1 MPPKQEQVWYFDSL
15 LPVQPREGL
24 LDCCKRW
31 SEKEKEAKLR
41 FVSSQLKKKTT
52 QIGSALPPDL
62 LDLDEEVFYL
72 RVERSVREGRKHDG
86 KVIAEVEQHLNKHQ
100 FGRHLPAKQAKKAM
114 TELGIPAEHIPSDRA
129 LDGVRHRHLEEGKSY
144 DGKFV
149 STFAAFCQNP
159 PSPVVVLHTE
169 ETPLVSEETVRVLF
183 YEQENLDAVIAYLRT
198 QDRCVLVMDATFKTN
213 VQDLVLA
220 SLGLVILHQVGGV
233 VRNRFWPVV
242 CAVCDKED
250 EPCYALLCRSF
261 QKLLEASGLD
271 WQKLVTNV
279 VMDGAG
285 GAINATSACFPDA
298 TLHRD
303 LEHIKKDVKRTGS
316 KKKVDPE
323 LTLEITEIIQF
334 SAKIAHPLQF
344 HVIWEDTLRRLRD
357 PEDWNQE
364 KFADYLEKWVLQ
376 KKGLWWSADW
386 QSGLGQVCPGY
397 GNYVSNSQERAW
409 RSIKGLFKKGF
420 RHQDVSQLV
429 RETAVTLQT
438 LVRGGQYAKACFQIE
453 EPPESLAYSDANTF
467 LKYETAGRIRV
478 DCRTVDITSV
488 IVMPKYKLE
497 YAKNKKTDMVQRL
510 DLALC
515 SLYEDGEAAFRTAL
529 GNPRQWSFSMHKK
542 LFYKYTV
549 MYVLSTGRV
558 VDEHPHFVHSS
569 CSEQAFFYKSVLGG
583 LNLHP
588 IARGPKTLKARR
600 PRRDRRTEEF
610 RKKMRILLRLD
621 PTTADSRFAARTKDV
636 PPAPALRAD
645 R

>member
-1 MPPKQEQVWYFDSL
+1 MKFRFSL
-15 LPVQPREGL
+15 V
-24 LDCCKRW
+24 
-31 SEKEKEAKLR
+31 SNKEE
-41 FVSSQLKKKTT
+41 
-52 QIGSALPPDL
+52 GSALPPDL

-129 LDGVRHRHLEEGKSY
+129 LDGVRHRHLEGAKSY

-149 STFAAFCQNP
+149 STFRAFCQNP
-159 PSPVVVLHTE
+159 PLPVAVLHTE

-183 YEQENLDAVIAYLRT
+183 YEQENLDAVIAYLGT

-220 SLGLVILHQVGGV
+220 SLGLVVLHQVGGV

-271 WQKLVTNV
+271 WKKLVTNV

-303 LEHIKKDVKRTGS
+303 LEHIKLLLGKLPWGNAA
-316 KKKVDPE
+316 E
-323 LTLEITEIIQF
+323 LVGLFE
-334 SAKIAHPLQF
+334 
-344 HVIWEDTLRRLRD
+344 
-357 PEDWNQE
+357 E

-397 GNYVSNSQERAW
+397 GTYVSNSQERAW

-453 EPPESLAYSDANTF
+453 EPPESLAYSAKRLKSEQDDEGTQSHRLTLDLMQQWRDKEGDANTF
-467 LKYETAGRIRV
+467 LKYETAGRIMV

-497 YAKNKKTDMVQRL
+497 YAKNKKRDMVQRL

-558 VDEHPHFVHSS
+558 VDEHPHLVHSS
-569 CSEQAFFYKSVLGG
+569 CSEQAFFYKSVLGS

-610 RKKMRILLRLD
+610 RKKMRT
-621 PTTADSRFAARTKDV
+621 PS
-636 PPAPALRAD
+636 P
-645 R
+645 